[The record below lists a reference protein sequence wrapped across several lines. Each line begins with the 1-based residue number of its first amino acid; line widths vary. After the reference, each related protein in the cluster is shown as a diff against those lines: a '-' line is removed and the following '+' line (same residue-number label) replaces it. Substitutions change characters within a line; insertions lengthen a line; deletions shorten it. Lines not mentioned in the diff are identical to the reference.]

1 MPPEGAAHKLGEES
15 RPFQNVGG
23 VALLHAL
30 LVVSFEDGELM
41 CLQPP
46 GRSHASLTDSP
57 RAGQGA
63 GCVSFPPPAPGF
75 PFAQTFLK
83 EGEKL
88 EIVCIG
94 NVMQA
99 CAGVRAGNPATWRS
113 EFHDDQTVA
122 VT

>member
-23 VALLHAL
+23 LALLHAL

-57 RAGQGA
+57 RVDKVQV
-63 GCVSFPPPAPGF
+63 VSASLPLPQDFLSLRH
-75 PFAQTFLK
+75 FLK
-83 EGEKL
+83 KVRSWKSSVL
-88 EIVCIG
+88 EMSCRRG
-94 NVMQA
+94 QA
-99 CAGVRAGNPATWRS
+99 CVLETPPGGEGNSMTTRL
-113 EFHDDQTVA
+113 
-122 VT
+122 